1 MNIQKTKEML
11 DSCYMAKRI
20 LDLLPEIPEGVLPS
34 YIRYKFVAK
43 NPHAC
48 MWDESHIS
56 LDIYLEK

>member
-34 YIRYKFVAK
+34 YIRYKFVAFIP
-43 NPHAC
+43 NAC
-48 MWDESHIS
+48 VWDESHIS
-56 LDIYLEK
+56 LDKYLEK